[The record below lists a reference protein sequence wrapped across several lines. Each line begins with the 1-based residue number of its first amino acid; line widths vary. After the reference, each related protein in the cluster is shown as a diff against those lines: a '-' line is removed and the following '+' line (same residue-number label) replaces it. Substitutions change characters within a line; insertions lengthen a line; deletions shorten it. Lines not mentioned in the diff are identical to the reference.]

1 MGSSAL
7 DLLADVAAQ
16 KLEEEGRAETE
27 RKDKQGLKFISLE
40 EKSLIPNSL
49 SLSQIQSHP
58 SEREKKDYL
67 DTETVLL
74 EFIRFCAFKKTQNE
88 NLSSLKAK
96 RTAGFTL
103 PVGLIPR
110 NKRSVTLRKRS
121 EFGGRSVSGFKEFY
135 FREHNKSRKRCFP
148 SQEKSKQ
155 GETIIVSPIKKKQR
169 RVIDLESQPEL
180 PVEFRNKIEELGGS
194 EIKLVIQKELFGTDL
209 NPNNGR
215 FSIPQT
221 QILTEFLTE
230 SEKAFLDLR
239 QRNNQGRLC
248 GLDVL
253 VLDPRLV
260 EFNLHLKKWK
270 MERTDVYNLTYK
282 WNEIL
287 NGNKSNLCLHDVVQL
302 WCFRRSNS
310 KQLCFALVKV

>member
-1 MGSSAL
+1 M
-7 DLLADVAAQ
+7 
-16 KLEEEGRAETE
+16 
-27 RKDKQGLKFISLE
+27 
-40 EKSLIPNSL
+40 
-49 SLSQIQSHP
+49 
-58 SEREKKDYL
+58 
-67 DTETVLL
+67 
-74 EFIRFCAFKKTQNE
+74 EFIRFCASKKTQND

-110 NKRSVTLRKRS
+110 KKRSVTLRKRS
-121 EFGGRSVSGFKEFY
+121 EIVGRSVPDFEEFH
-135 FREHNKSRKRCFP
+135 FRALNKSRKRCFTN
-148 SQEKSKQ
+148 QEKYKER
-155 GETIIVSPIKKKQR
+155 ETTIASPMKKKQR
-169 RVIDLESQPEL
+169 RIIDLEYQPEL

-194 EIKLVIQKELFGTDL
+194 NIKLVIQKELFGTDL

-221 QILTEFLTE
+221 QILAEFLNE
-230 SEKAFLDLR
+230 SEMAFLDQR

-270 MERTDVYNLTYK
+270 METTDVYNLTYK

-287 NGNKSNLCLHDVVQL
+287 NGNRKNLCLHDVMQL
-302 WCFRRSNS
+302 WSFRRSNTN
-310 KQLCFALVKV
+310 QLCFALVKV